1 MKKTLPSV
9 ALLILFSLAFLVPAG
24 VFAGGDDVPRITV
37 QELKKMMDTK
47 APVVVL
53 DAQPKRAFDKG
64 HIKGA
69 ISFPWGPKLSDEQ
82 IAALP
87 KGKPI
92 VLYCDCGPGE
102 ADSVSVAE
110 RLIERGFSDV
120 KVLADPSIRGWKDAG
135 FPTE

>member
-9 ALLILFSLAFLVPAG
+9 ALLVLLTLSFLVPAG
-24 VFAGGDDVPRITV
+24 VFAEGDDVPRVTI
-37 QELKKMMDTK
+37 QELKKMMDDK

-53 DAQPKRAFDKG
+53 DAQPKRAYDKG

-69 ISFPWGPKLSDEQ
+69 ISFPWAPKLSDEQ

-92 VLYCDCGPGE
+92 VVYCDCGPGE

-110 RLIERGFSDV
+110 RLLELGFNDV
-120 KVLADPSIRGWKDAG
+120 KVLKDPSIRGWKEAG

>member
-1 MKKTLPSV
+1 MKKTLLP
-9 ALLILFSLAFLVPAG
+9 ALLVLFSLAILVPAV
-24 VFAGGDDVPRITV
+24 VFAEGDDVPRITN
-37 QELKKMMDTK
+37 QELNKIMDSK
-47 APVVVL
+47 APVVIL
-53 DAQPKRAFDKG
+53 DAQPKRAYEKG

-69 ISFPWGPKLSDEQ
+69 ISFPWAPKLSDEQ

-92 VLYCDCGPGE
+92 VVYCDCGPGE

-110 RLIERGFSDV
+110 RLIERGFNDV
-120 KVLADPSIRGWKDAG
+120 KVLKDPSIRGWKEAG